1 MKILNFLNKWIEKTE
16 TVLLIVILIVM
27 ILLSF
32 LQVLLRNFFDQG
44 LLWGDIF
51 LRNLVLWVGFL
62 GASLA
67 TREGKHINIDL
78 FTRFLSGRWRAL
90 AQMVTQLAAALICIF
105 LADAGWTFVMDEK
118 LYETKIF
125 AEIPAWYFQLI
136 IPVGFL
142 LMAFRFL
149 LIALDKTI
157 SLVSFKPGEKP

>member
-16 TVLLIVILIVM
+16 TVLLIVILTVM

-67 TREGKHINIDL
+67 TR
-78 FTRFLSGRWRAL
+78 
-90 AQMVTQLAAALICIF
+90 
-105 LADAGWTFVMDEK
+105 
-118 LYETKIF
+118 
-125 AEIPAWYFQLI
+125 
-136 IPVGFL
+136 
-142 LMAFRFL
+142 
-149 LIALDKTI
+149 
-157 SLVSFKPGEKP
+157 